1 VLALSRRTSPMLSR
15 ATGTFRDLAEADVR
29 SKKGTAS
36 AQSRLVRYHA
46 HSGPTPIGLR
56 IVPLNQYGT

>member
-1 VLALSRRTSPMLSR
+1 MIDDLIKIDPGFGS
-15 ATGTFRDLAEADVR
+15 DLAEGDVR

-36 AQSRLVRYHA
+36 AQSRRVRYHA

-56 IVPLNQYGT
+56 IVPQYDT